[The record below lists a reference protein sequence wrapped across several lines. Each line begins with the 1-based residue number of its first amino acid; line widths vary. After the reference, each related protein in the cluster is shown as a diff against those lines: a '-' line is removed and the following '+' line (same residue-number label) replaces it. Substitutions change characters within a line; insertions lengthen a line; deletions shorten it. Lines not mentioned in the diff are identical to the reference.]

1 MRALTA
7 GPTLIML
14 AMALAGC
21 ASREAEPPVAATDD
35 AVQPPKEEA
44 PPMVRPSSADV
55 DWLASGNGP
64 GWRIEIDEGTLLDY
78 TGDYGALRIMT
89 PAPAT
94 ELLPGGARRWSV
106 ATEGHRLTLE
116 LSPVACTDDMSG
128 AAYPMTARLTVNGKE
143 LRGCGRPG

>member
-1 MRALTA
+1 
-7 GPTLIML
+7 ML

-21 ASREAEPPVAATDD
+21 ASREAEPPAAAADE

-55 DWLASGNGP
+55 DWLAAGNEP

-78 TGDYGALRIMT
+78 TGDYGALRIKT

-94 ELLPGGARRWSV
+94 ELLPGGGRRWRSEEH
-106 ATEGHRLTLE
+106 TSE
-116 LSPVACTDDMSG
+116 LQSLMRNSYAVFCLKKKNMKPQ
-128 AAYPMTARLTVNGKE
+128 
-143 LRGCGRPG
+143 